1 MNQSLVFN
9 DIEVN
14 KKDFYAS
21 KKAMPLNLVNL
32 NNIIISKRV
41 KNNNDTSKYFI
52 GYHYEDKI
60 TPLYII
66 LPQISG
72 YNDTFKY
79 FIGYH
84 YEEKIRPMYIIL
96 PQFSGYIKIF

>member
-1 MNQSLVFN
+1 MVLN

-21 KKAMPLNLVNL
+21 KKAIPLHLVNVK
-32 NNIIISKRV
+32 NIIISKRI

-52 GYHYEDKI
+52 GYNYEDKI
-60 TPLYII
+60 RPLYII

-72 YNDTFKY
+72 YILNILKMVVKTYHLKLKMKM
-79 FIGYH
+79 FI
-84 YEEKIRPMYIIL
+84 
-96 PQFSGYIKIF
+96 

>member
-32 NNIIISKRV
+32 NNIIISKRA
-41 KNNNDTSKYFI
+41 KNNKWLS
-52 GYHYEDKI
+52 
-60 TPLYII
+60 L
-66 LPQISG
+66 
-72 YNDTFKY
+72 
-79 FIGYH
+79 
-84 YEEKIRPMYIIL
+84 
-96 PQFSGYIKIF
+96 

>member
-1 MNQSLVFN
+1 MVLN

-21 KKAMPLNLVNL
+21 KKAIPLHLVNV
-32 NNIIISKRV
+32 NNIIISKRI

-52 GYHYEDKI
+52 GYNYEDKI
-60 TPLYII
+60 RPLYII

-72 YNDTFKY
+72 YILNILKMVVKTYHLKLKMKM
-79 FIGYH
+79 FI
-84 YEEKIRPMYIIL
+84 
-96 PQFSGYIKIF
+96 